1 MYKIN
6 NAQEEDLPPRHARA
20 RLFLQSLDVLLLVVV
35 VVVFCWSATTSAE
48 EEDESVNGHPLAITL
63 VRIVSRNTIHTDE
76 DGRTDGNSVRR
87 VNPSK
92 KGDAEGGG
100 IHLSPG

>member
-1 MYKIN
+1 
-6 NAQEEDLPPRHARA
+6 
-20 RLFLQSLDVLLLVVV
+20 
-35 VVVFCWSATTSAE
+35 VFCWSATTSAE
-48 EEDESVNGHPLAITL
+48 EEDESVNGYPLAITL

-92 KGDAEGGG
+92 KGDVEGEGGFTSLPAKC
-100 IHLSPG
+100 ISASSSFR